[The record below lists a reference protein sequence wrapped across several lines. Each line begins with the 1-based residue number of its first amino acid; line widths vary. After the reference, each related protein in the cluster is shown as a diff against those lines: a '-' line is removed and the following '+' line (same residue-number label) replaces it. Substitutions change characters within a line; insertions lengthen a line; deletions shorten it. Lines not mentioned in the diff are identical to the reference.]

1 MALDYEDFDEIEY
14 DVETDEIEK
23 DVEISGKPLIKDE
36 LSPKPASVT
45 HVEASA
51 IPFAVLTAWH
61 TLIRSSRITKGQR
74 LLVISGAVG
83 PSLQIAVVVRR
94 SWATEEAPHKAK
106 ARWHT
111 TSDDKRMPLKLFDGR
126 EVLHLKGFEM
136 LFGVEELC

>member
-83 PSLQIAVVVRR
+83 SRR